1 MKQMRQPC
9 KLLSHT
15 WNDSILWHCVRCG
28 NRIQAISCHA
38 SSLCH
43 QFEKSFKSINQ
54 WMIYSYEGIN
64 NKLVLPVEVCWKVE
78 SIHSFKKIH
87 HRLWARIVLQQ
98 AAPSLSSSLHL
109 FWLDILCVNSK
120 TRVFDHYAL
129 HELPMS
135 RTLTCKEW
143 MNKLSTARNE

>member
-1 MKQMRQPC
+1 
-9 KLLSHT
+9 
-15 WNDSILWHCVRCG
+15 
-28 NRIQAISCHA
+28 
-38 SSLCH
+38 
-43 QFEKSFKSINQ
+43 
-54 WMIYSYEGIN
+54 MIYRYEGIN

-135 RTLTCKEW
+135 RTLILATVHEV
-143 MNKLSTARNE
+143 STARNE